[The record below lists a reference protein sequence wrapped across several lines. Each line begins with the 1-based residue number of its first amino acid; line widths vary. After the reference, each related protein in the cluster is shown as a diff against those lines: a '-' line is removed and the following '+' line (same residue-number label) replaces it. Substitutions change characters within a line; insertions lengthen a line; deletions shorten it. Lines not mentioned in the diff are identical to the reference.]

1 MDSILI
7 WNVKGYNDNDLE
19 MIFKGNKISK
29 FTLLEVENMRTFEN
43 HSLQCDHFTIRETN
57 IERIQNNNI
66 KTTQMI
72 VLDNKQLEYIGG
84 NKINVGIVSFRDNPK
99 LSISEQSF
107 LNTKQVEI

>member
-43 HSLQCDHFTIRETN
+43 HSL
-57 IERIQNNNI
+57 
-66 KTTQMI
+66 
-72 VLDNKQLEYIGG
+72 
-84 NKINVGIVSFRDNPK
+84 
-99 LSISEQSF
+99 
-107 LNTKQVEI
+107 